1 LIVSGYASDFTSVV
15 AGTSRQSAL
24 IDTDLEALLQPFPR
38 WQTEWIHLGPA
49 PASHHGVR
57 VSFGSGSFTALHTTS
72 AGILRG
78 TTSDDSVA
86 LLTSPPATAHPRSFS
101 NAIGGDRCLMLG
113 PATNLDLYVPPGGSV
128 MIIALPAPSPGAG
141 GAAAFGRSQ
150 YCELDKPQ
158 NDVLSRCMDLL
169 EEIRT
174 EAPSSQMSRDAL
186 RRLRDLLRPAATMF
200 RDAGPRPYPQR
211 ARLQRHLAVIRAC
224 EFVDAHLR
232 APIALMDLCEAAA
245 VSTRALEYGFRDF
258 YDLGP
263 MAYVRNLR
271 LCRVRHD
278 LLDPTHADSVSSA
291 ARRWSFTH
299 MGQFSHDYRALFGE
313 MPSKTLA
320 AHQRAAKATRPAS

>member
-1 LIVSGYASDFTSVV
+1 M
-15 AGTSRQSAL
+15 AGTSRQNAL
-24 IDTDLEALLQPFPR
+24 VDTDLEALVKPFPG

-49 PASHHGVR
+49 PASQNGVR
-57 VSFGSGSFTALHTTS
+57 VSFGSGSFTVLHTSS

-78 TTSDDSVA
+78 ATSDDSVG
-86 LLTSPPATAHPRSFS
+86 LLSSSPATAQPRNLSD
-101 NAIGGDRCLMLG
+101 AIGGDRCLVLG
-113 PATNLDLYVPPGGSV
+113 PASNLDLYVPPGGSV
-128 MIIALPAPSPGAG
+128 MIIALPAPSPGASG
-141 GAAAFGRSQ
+141 TAAFRHSQ
-150 YCELDKPQ
+150 YCEVDKAQ
-158 NDVLSRCMDLL
+158 SDLLSRCMDPL

-174 EAPSSQMSRDAL
+174 EPPSSQPARDAL

-200 RDAGPRPYPQR
+200 HDAGPRPYPLR
-211 ARLQRHLAVIRAC
+211 TRLQRHLAVIRAC

-232 APIALMDLCEAAA
+232 APIALMDLCEAAG

-258 YDLGP
+258 YDMGP

-278 LLDPTHADSVSSA
+278 LLDPTHSDSVSSA

-320 AHQRAAKATRPAS
+320 AHQRAAKATGPAS

>member
-1 LIVSGYASDFTSVV
+1 V

-24 IDTDLEALLQPFPR
+24 IDTNLDALLQPFPG
-38 WQTEWIHLGPA
+38 WHTEWIHLGPA

-57 VSFGSGSFTALHTTS
+57 VSFGSGTFTALHTSS

-78 TTSDDSVA
+78 AVSDDSVA
-86 LLTSPPATAHPRSFS
+86 LLTSPPAQAYPRNCS
-101 NAIGGDRCLMLG
+101 NAIGGDRCLVLG
-113 PATNLDLYVPPGGSV
+113 PAANLDLFVPPGGSV
-128 MIIALPAPSPGAG
+128 MIVALPVPSPDAG
-141 GAAAFGRSQ
+141 NSMGEAGHAQ
-150 YCELDKPQ
+150 YCELEKVQRDAL
-158 NDVLSRCMDLL
+158 VRCMDAL

-174 EAPSSQMSRDAL
+174 EPSSSQTARDAQ
-186 RRLRDLLRPAATMF
+186 RRLRDLLRPTAAMF

-211 ARLQRHLAVIRAC
+211 ARLQRHNAVIRAC
-224 EFVDAHLR
+224 EFVESHLR
-232 APIALMDLCEAAA
+232 APIALVDLCEAAG

-258 YDLGP
+258 YDVGP

-278 LLDPTHADSVSSA
+278 LLDQADSVSSA

-320 AHQRAAKATRPAS
+320 AHQRASKATGPTS

>member
-1 LIVSGYASDFTSVV
+1 M
-15 AGTSRQSAL
+15 
-24 IDTDLEALLQPFPR
+24 
-38 WQTEWIHLGPA
+38 EWIHLGPA

-57 VSFGSGSFTALHTTS
+57 VSFGSGSFTALHTSS

-78 TTSDDSVA
+78 SSSDDSVA
-86 LLTSPPATAHPRSFS
+86 LLTSPPATAHPRNFS
-101 NAIGGDRCLMLG
+101 NAIGGDRCLVLG
-113 PATNLDLYVPPGGSV
+113 PAANLDLFVPPGGSV

-141 GAAAFGRSQ
+141 SSASFAHSQ
-150 YCELDKPQ
+150 YCELDKAQ
-158 NDVLSRCMDLL
+158 SDALSRCMDLL
-169 EEIRT
+169 DEIRT
-174 EAPSSQMSRDAL
+174 ETNSAQPARDAL
-186 RRLRDLLRPAATMF
+186 RRLRDLLRPTAMMF

-224 EFVDAHLR
+224 EFVDSHLR
-232 APIALMDLCEAAA
+232 APIALMDLCEAAG

-258 YDLGP
+258 YGLGP

-271 LCRVRHD
+271 LCRVRHE
-278 LLDPTHADSVSSA
+278 LLDHADSVSSA

-320 AHQRAAKATRPAS
+320 AHQRAAKATGPVS

>member
-1 LIVSGYASDFTSVV
+1 V
-15 AGTSRQSAL
+15 AGTSRQNAL
-24 IDTDLEALLQPFPR
+24 IDTNLESLLQPFPG

-57 VSFGSGSFTALHTTS
+57 VSVGSGTFTALHTSS

-78 TTSDDSVA
+78 TTSGDSVA
-86 LLTSPPATAHPRSFS
+86 LLTSPPAPAYPRNCS
-101 NAIGGDRCLMLG
+101 NTIGGDRCLVLG
-113 PATNLDLYVPPGGSV
+113 PAATLDLYLPPGVSV
-128 MIIALPAPSPGAG
+128 MIMALPVRSLSAG
-141 GAAAFGRSQ
+141 SATACVGHAQ
-150 YCELDKPQ
+150 YCELDKA
-158 NDVLSRCMDLL
+158 NSDVLSRCMDAL

-174 EAPSSQMSRDAL
+174 EPPSSQTARDAQ
-186 RRLRDLLRPAATMF
+186 RRLRELLRPTATMF

-232 APIALMDLCEAAA
+232 APIALLDLCEAAG

-313 MPSKTLA
+313 VPSKTLA
-320 AHQRAAKATRPAS
+320 AHQRASKASPVS

>member
-1 LIVSGYASDFTSVV
+1 V
-15 AGTSRQSAL
+15 AGTSRQNAL
-24 IDTDLEALLQPFPR
+24 VDTDLESLLRPFPR

-49 PASHHGVR
+49 PASHQGVR
-57 VSFGSGSFTALHTTS
+57 VSFGTGSFTVLHTSS

-86 LLTSPPATAHPRSFS
+86 LISGPPASALPRNFS
-101 NAIGGDRCLMLG
+101 NAIGGNRCLALG
-113 PATNLDLYVPPGGSV
+113 PAANLDLYVPPGGNI
-128 MIIALPAPSPGAG
+128 MIVALPAPSPGAG
-141 GAAAFGRSQ
+141 GIAAFRHSQ
-150 YCELDKPQ
+150 YSELDPTQ
-158 NDVLSRCMDLL
+158 SDLLSRCMDLL

-174 EAPSSQMSRDAL
+174 EPASSPAARDAL
-186 RRLRDLLRPAATMF
+186 RRLRDLLRSAAAMF

-232 APIALMDLCEAAA
+232 APIALMDLCEAAG

-258 YDLGP
+258 YGLGP

-278 LLDPTHADSVSSA
+278 LLDHADSVSSA

-320 AHQRAAKATRPAS
+320 AHQRAAKAAGPAS

>member
-1 LIVSGYASDFTSVV
+1 VS
-15 AGTSRQSAL
+15 GTSRQNAL
-24 IDTDLEALLQPFPR
+24 VDTDLESLLQPFPR

-49 PASHHGVR
+49 PANHHGVR
-57 VSFGSGSFTALHTTS
+57 VSFGTGSFTALHTSS

-86 LLTSPPATAHPRSFS
+86 LLTSPSAAASPRNFS
-101 NAIGGDRCLMLG
+101 NAVGGDRCLVLG
-113 PATNLDLYVPPGGSV
+113 PAANLDLYVPPGGSV
-128 MIIALPAPSPGAG
+128 MIVALPAPSPGNG
-141 GAAAFGRSQ
+141 STVGFRHSQ
-150 YCELDKPQ
+150 YCELDKAQ
-158 NDVLSRCMDLL
+158 SDALSRGMDLL

-174 EAPSSQMSRDAL
+174 EPPSSQTARDAL
-186 RRLRDLLRPAATMF
+186 RRLRDQLRPAATML

-232 APIALMDLCEAAA
+232 APIALMDLCEAAG

-258 YDLGP
+258 YGLGP

-278 LLDPTHADSVSSA
+278 LLDHADSVSSA

-320 AHQRAAKATRPAS
+320 AHQRAAKATGPVS

>member
-1 LIVSGYASDFTSVV
+1 
-15 AGTSRQSAL
+15 L
-24 IDTDLEALLQPFPR
+24 IDTDLESLLQPFPR

-57 VSFGSGSFTALHTTS
+57 VSFGTGSFTALHTSS

-78 TTSDDSVA
+78 ITSDDSVA
-86 LLTSPPATAHPRSFS
+86 LLTSPSAAACPRNFS
-101 NAIGGDRCLMLG
+101 NAIGGDRCLVLG
-113 PATNLDLYVPPGGSV
+113 PAANLDLYVPPGGSV
-128 MIIALPAPSPGAG
+128 MIAALPAPPPGAG
-141 GAAAFGRSQ
+141 STIGFRHSQ
-150 YCELDKPQ
+150 YCELDKSQ
-158 NDVLSRCMDLL
+158 SDVLARCMDFL

-174 EAPSSQMSRDAL
+174 EPSSSQPARDAL
-186 RRLRDLLRPAATMF
+186 RRLRDQLRPAANMF
-200 RDAGPRPYPQR
+200 REAGPRPYPQR
-211 ARLQRHLAVIRAC
+211 ARLQRHNAVIRAC

-232 APIALMDLCEAAA
+232 APIALMDLCEAAG

-258 YDLGP
+258 YGLGP

-278 LLDPTHADSVSSA
+278 LLDHADSVSSA

-320 AHQRAAKATRPAS
+320 AHQRAAKATGPVS

>member
-1 LIVSGYASDFTSVV
+1 M
-15 AGTSRQSAL
+15 AGTSRQNAL
-24 IDTDLEALLQPFPR
+24 IDTDLESLLKPFPG

-57 VSFGSGSFTALHTTS
+57 VSFGSGSFTVLHTSS

-78 TTSDDSVA
+78 TTSDDSVG
-86 LLTSPPATAHPRSFS
+86 LLTSSPATAHPRNLSD
-101 NAIGGDRCLMLG
+101 AIGGDRCLVLG
-113 PATNLDLYVPPGGSV
+113 PASTLDLYVPSGGSV
-128 MIIALPAPSPGAG
+128 MIIAVPAPSPG
-141 GAAAFGRSQ
+141 GRQ
-150 YCELDKPQ
+150 R
-158 NDVLSRCMDLL
+158 SRMSGTRSIAKWTRSRAICCRVAWISL

-174 EAPSSQMSRDAL
+174 EPPSSQPARDAL

-232 APIALMDLCEAAA
+232 APIALMDLCEAAG

-258 YDLGP
+258 YDMGP

-278 LLDPTHADSVSSA
+278 LLDPTHDRFGQRRRAALELHAHGAVQPRLSRAVRRDAVNDAGGPSA
-291 ARRWSFTH
+291 
-299 MGQFSHDYRALFGE
+299 
-313 MPSKTLA
+313 
-320 AHQRAAKATRPAS
+320 RAAKATGPAS